1 MMAQN
6 ELTEEA
12 INEKSLS
19 GYGTEMQVRTLAEF
33 NLSSTKIV
41 GNTEQKVISLLQEST
56 LTSISSH

>member
-19 GYGTEMQVRTLAEF
+19 GYGTEIQVRTSAQF

-41 GNTEQKVISLLQEST
+41 GNTKQKVISLLQ
-56 LTSISSH
+56 